1 MTASE
6 RFDPRD
12 KRRVALDGG
21 AMAYLEHGVGA
32 PIVMAHGNPTSSFLW
47 RKVFPALSD
56 SYRCVA
62 PDLIGMGD
70 SDKVESGP
78 DAYRFATHSRFLEDF
93 MEAVSIGGD
102 VTLVGHDW
110 GGPLL
115 ADWGRRHPERVKGV
129 VLMETL
135 VTPISWSDWPER
147 SREIFEAMRSEA
159 GEVIIL
165 EKNVF
170 VERLLPAAVLEPLP
184 EDVMDEY
191 RRPFAEPGEDR
202 RPTLTWP
209 RELPID
215 GHPPDVVAVIRD
227 AEAWLSRAD
236 VPKLFVNAEP
246 GFLLTGRIREVVR
259 SWPNLEEVTVPGSHF
274 IQEDSGAEIGRLM
287 AAWLAAL

>member
-78 DAYRFATHSRFLEDF
+78 DAYRFATQSRFLEDF

-110 GGPLL
+110 GGP
-115 ADWGRRHPERVKGV
+115 DP
-129 VLMETL
+129 
-135 VTPISWSDWPER
+135 
-147 SREIFEAMRSEA
+147 
-159 GEVIIL
+159 
-165 EKNVF
+165 
-170 VERLLPAAVLEPLP
+170 PAAHAGC
-184 EDVMDEY
+184 
-191 RRPFAEPGEDR
+191 RRA
-202 RPTLTWP
+202 
-209 RELPID
+209 
-215 GHPPDVVAVIRD
+215 HPPP
-227 AEAWLSRAD
+227 RA
-236 VPKLFVNAEP
+236 
-246 GFLLTGRIREVVR
+246 
-259 SWPNLEEVTVPGSHF
+259 
-274 IQEDSGAEIGRLM
+274 SGNGG
-287 AAWLAAL
+287 